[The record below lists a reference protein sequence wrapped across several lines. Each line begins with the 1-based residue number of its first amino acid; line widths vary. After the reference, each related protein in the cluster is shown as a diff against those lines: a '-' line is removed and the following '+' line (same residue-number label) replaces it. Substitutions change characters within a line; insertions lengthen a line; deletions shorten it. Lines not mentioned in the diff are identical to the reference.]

1 MISQHYFT
9 FPFHLP
15 RVILQIRNWPLYLFN
30 YLLRRNRPAEYMLRN
45 GFRLIDDRGTLAGTI
60 AVIYVRREY
69 GRMQDYRTIVD
80 IGANM
85 GGFTVYAAQTC
96 PNSKIYCFE
105 PEERNFGILMRNI
118 AINSLEARVHASQCA
133 VASSTGYRA
142 MAIGSSPTNSLVMNG
157 ACEKRQAV
165 RCTTLREIF
174 EQQKL
179 ETVDLLKMNCEGAE
193 YEILEGCTRSDF
205 ERMPRIRLEYHNLN
219 TVNQNGKCLAK
230 YLKGKG
236 YQIEHFTSPRDDSGF
251 IWAALK

>member
-1 MISQHYFT
+1 MVSQHYFT

-15 RVILQIRNWPLYLFN
+15 RVISQIHNWPLYLFN
-30 YLLRRNRPAEYMLRN
+30 YLLRRNRPAEYRLRN

-60 AVIYVRREY
+60 AVIFVRREY

-85 GGFTVYAAQTC
+85 GGFAVYAAQTC

-105 PEERNFGILMRNI
+105 PEERNFVILMQNI

-142 MAIGSSPTNSLVMNG
+142 MGIGSSPTNSLVMKDT
-157 ACEKRQAV
+157 CEKRQTV

-193 YEILEGCTRSDF
+193 YEILEGCTRADF
-205 ERMPRIRLEYHNLN
+205 ERMPRIRLEYHNLGSM
-219 TVNQNGKCLAK
+219 NQNGKYLAK
-230 YLKGKG
+230 YLKGQG
-236 YQIEHFTSPRDDSGF
+236 YQIEHFTSPTG
-251 IWAALK
+251 